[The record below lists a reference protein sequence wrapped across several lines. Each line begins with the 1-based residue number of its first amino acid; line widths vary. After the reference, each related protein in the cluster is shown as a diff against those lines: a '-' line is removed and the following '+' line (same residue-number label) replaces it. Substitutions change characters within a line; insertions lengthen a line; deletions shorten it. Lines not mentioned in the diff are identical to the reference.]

1 LNGDNPIIQHCISN
15 QAAAI
20 QTGVCHLQHYNILFI
35 CTANASRSQMAEA
48 IVNHFAKDKFTA
60 YSAGSKATGVVNPLA
75 IATLQH
81 FGLATASLRS
91 KSWNEFLSPN
101 APQMD
106 FIFTL
111 CDSAA
116 GESCPTWPGLP
127 MIAHWGVA
135 DPSLPYK
142 EEDRRKAFHDAFVI
156 IKHRI
161 DLLTALPFEKLEHL
175 ALQHH
180 IREIGGQAST
190 SS

>member
-1 LNGDNPIIQHCISN
+1 MK
-15 QAAAI
+15 
-20 QTGVCHLQHYNILFI
+20 HYNILFI

-48 IVNHFAKDKFTA
+48 LVNHYAHPNFTA
-60 YSAGSKATGVVNPLA
+60 YSAGSHPAGQLHPLTLV
-75 IATLQH
+75 TLQH

-91 KSWNEFLSPN
+91 KSWDEFLTPN
-101 APQMD
+101 APPMD

-111 CDSAA
+111 CDAAA

-127 MIAHWGVA
+127 LVAHWGVA
-135 DPSLPYK
+135 DPSLPRK
-142 EEDRRKAFHDAFVI
+142 EEDRHKAFHDAFLL

-180 IREIGGQAST
+180 IRDIGVQT
-190 SS
+190 PKPL